1 MLQVELEHVTSGF
14 EQFRQD
20 SLKQI
25 KDLKDSV
32 SHWQTEVST
41 FLAFELILIFT
52 HY

>member
-14 EQFRQD
+14 EDFRQN

-32 SHWQTEVST
+32 LHWQTEVCT
-41 FLAFELILIFT
+41 FLVFT
-52 HY
+52 IALN